1 MFNAL
6 KQRFR
11 RKNNRNLGP
20 HKLSRFYNRQIAS
33 WMVFFKRETAA
44 IERYQDSIKLH
55 DGDTQA
61 KNCLANLYA
70 HQDASYYQP
79 AKALQLFAELTQEHP
94 KVAEYPFNAG
104 FVEQRLGNHLRA
116 EALFK
121 QAIGLDKH
129 LDRAW
134 YGLALSQI
142 ALGQLPAAIESLER
156 NTQLQPMSPYGWYQL
171 SMAQANAGLWA
182 QAAITAKHLHT
193 FEPKFARGLKID
205 LKALK
210 AAQQTAQQ
218 TAQQS
223 PTPEEAVQTALNT

>member
-1 MFNAL
+1 MLNYL
-6 KQRFR
+6 KACF
-11 RKNNRNLGP
+11 KPEP
-20 HKLSRFYNRQIAS
+20 HRLSRFYNRQIAS
-33 WMVFFKRETAA
+33 WMVFFKREKSA
-44 IERYQDSIKLH
+44 IERYQDSLALY

-70 HQDASYYQP
+70 HQDATYYEP
-79 AKALQLFAELTQEHP
+79 VKALQLFAELMLQHP
-94 KVAEYPFNAG
+94 NFAEYPFNAG
-104 FVEQRLGNHLRA
+104 FVEQSLGNHARA

-121 QAIGLDKH
+121 QALGLDKN

-142 ALGQLPAAIESLER
+142 ALGHLHSAIESLER

-171 SMAQANAGLWA
+171 AMAQANAGLWDEA
-182 QAAITAKHLHT
+182 ERTTKHLNT

-210 AAQQTAQQ
+210 ATQP
-218 TAQQS
+218 S
-223 PTPEEAVQTALNT
+223 PAVE